1 MSKINTS
8 LPYNGF
14 IDSRQGGRP
23 ENQDSC
29 GFVDTARGLLIV
41 VCDGMG
47 GGPGGRTASSLAVE
61 TIIREIQKAGQAE
74 RSDIVI
80 KQAVK
85 IANRLIYKKG
95 MDTSSLRGMG
105 STAVV
110 LLISKQSAFVAHVGD
125 SRVYQL
131 RRGSKVFRTF
141 DHSMVFD
148 MVRQKV
154 LTEEQARLSAQSNL
168 ITRALGVKPE
178 VEVEITE
185 RAYEKGDR
193 FLLCTDGLWGAMPE
207 KEFVKAIGEKEKAG
221 RLLETIMIAVD
232 EHGFQNGGGHDN
244 LTGVLIE
251 TMSNSTR
258 KETMSTR
265 IRNIVI
271 GLVIVCIGSIVGN
284 IIQYSRPSAQIDQ
297 DVVMDT
303 LKVQK
308 EAIDQ
313 LKQENAELKA
323 ANQQILNSINEFLSK
338 QDIQAAQKV
347 IKEENDK
354 QQIIDKLDAI
364 IARLEELSNMQ
375 KGSMKNQEID
385 RLITEIEKVVP
396 PLEKYNIKKDEF
408 SNSDKGI
415 IGYLKQGMAKG
426 EGDKTQGHYKKIIE
440 EIQNIKEI
448 VNRSN

>member
-8 LPYNGF
+8 LPYSGF

-29 GFVDTARGLLIV
+29 GFVDTARGLLVV

-74 RSDIVI
+74 HSGQVI
-80 KQAVK
+80 KQAIK
-85 IANRLIYKKG
+85 TANRLIYKKG
-95 MDTSSLRGMG
+95 LDTASLRGMG

-110 LLISKQSAFVAHVGD
+110 LLINKQSAIIAHVGD

-207 KEFVKAIGEKEKAG
+207 KEFIKKIGKMASLG
-221 RLLETIMIAVD
+221 QLLDTIMITVD
-232 EHGFQNGGGHDN
+232 EYGFRNGGGHDN

-258 KETMSTR
+258 KEKMSTR

-271 GLVIVCIGSIVGN
+271 GLVIVCIGSIAGN
-284 IIQYSRPSAQIDQ
+284 IIQYSDLFTRIGQ
-297 DVVMDT
+297 DVMDS
-303 LKVQK
+303 LNVQK
-308 EAIDQ
+308 AGIDQ
-313 LKQENAELKA
+313 LRQENADLKA
-323 ANQQILNSINEFLSK
+323 ANQQILKSINEFLSK
-338 QDIQAAQKV
+338 ADISSARK
-347 IKEENDK
+347 IIEEENNK
-354 QQIIDKLDAI
+354 LQIIDKLDAI
-364 IARLEELSNMQ
+364 ISRLEELGNMQ
-375 KGSMKNQEID
+375 SGKKKNKKID
-385 RLITEIEKVVP
+385 QLIAEIENIVP
-396 PLEKYNIKKDEF
+396 PLEKYNIPKEDF

-415 IGYLKQGMAKG
+415 IGYLKQGKG
-426 EGDKTQGHYKKIIE
+426 DGDATQGYYKKIIE

>member
-29 GFVDTARGLLIV
+29 GFVDTARGLLVV

-74 RSDIVI
+74 HSGLVI
-80 KQAVK
+80 KQAIK
-85 IANRLIYKKG
+85 TANKLVYKKG
-95 MDTSSLRGMG
+95 LEMPSLRGMG
-105 STAVV
+105 STVVV
-110 LLISKQSAFVAHVGD
+110 LLINKRSAIIAHVGD

-207 KEFVKAIGEKEKAG
+207 KEFVKMIGEKKEPG
-221 RLLETIMIAVD
+221 QLLETIMITVD
-232 EHGFQNGGGHDN
+232 EYGFQNGGGHDN

-251 TMSNSTR
+251 TMSNSTQ
-258 KETMSTR
+258 KEKMSTR

-271 GLVIVCIGSIVGN
+271 GLAIICIGSITGN
-284 IIQYSRPSAQIDQ
+284 LIQYSNLSVPIGQE
-297 DVVMDT
+297 VMDS
-303 LKVQK
+303 LNVQK
-308 EAIDQ
+308 AGIDQ
-313 LKQENAELKA
+313 LMKENADLKA
-323 ANQQILNSINEFLSK
+323 ANQQILKSINEFLLK
-338 QDIQAAQKV
+338 QDISSARR
-347 IKEENDK
+347 IIEEENDK
-354 QQIIDKLDAI
+354 QQVIDKLDAI
-364 IARLEELSNMQ
+364 ISRLEELSNMQ
-375 KGSMKNQEID
+375 SGKKKNKEID
-385 RLITEIEKVVP
+385 RLIAEIENIVP
-396 PLEKYNIKKDEF
+396 PLEKYNIKKEDF

-415 IGYLKQGMAKG
+415 IGYLKHGMAKG
-426 EGDKTQGHYKKIIE
+426 DGDKTQGHYKKIIE
-440 EIQNIKEI
+440 EIQSIKEI

>member
-8 LPYNGF
+8 LPYSGF

-29 GFVDTARGLLIV
+29 GFVDTARGLLVV

-74 RSDIVI
+74 HSGQVI
-80 KQAVK
+80 KQAIK
-85 IANRLIYKKG
+85 TANRLIYKKG
-95 MDTSSLRGMG
+95 LDTASLRGMG

-110 LLISKQSAFVAHVGD
+110 LLINKQSAIIAHVGD

-207 KEFVKAIGEKEKAG
+207 KEFIKTIGKMASLG
-221 RLLETIMIAVD
+221 QLLDTIMITVD
-232 EHGFQNGGGHDN
+232 EYGFRNGGGHDN

-258 KETMSTR
+258 KEKMSTR

-271 GLVIVCIGSIVGN
+271 GLVIVCIGSIAGN
-284 IIQYSRPSAQIDQ
+284 IIQYSDLFTRIGQ
-297 DVVMDT
+297 DVMDS
-303 LKVQK
+303 LNVQK
-308 EAIDQ
+308 AGIDQ
-313 LKQENAELKA
+313 LRQENADLKA
-323 ANQQILNSINEFLSK
+323 ANQQILKSINEFLSK
-338 QDIQAAQKV
+338 ADISSARK
-347 IKEENDK
+347 IIEEENNK
-354 QQIIDKLDAI
+354 LQIIDKLDAI
-364 IARLEELSNMQ
+364 ISRLEELGNMQ
-375 KGSMKNQEID
+375 SGKKKNKKID
-385 RLITEIEKVVP
+385 QLIVEIENIVP
-396 PLEKYNIKKDEF
+396 PLEKYNIPKEDF

-415 IGYLKQGMAKG
+415 IGYLKQGKG
-426 EGDKTQGHYKKIIE
+426 DGDATQGYYKKIIE

>member
-8 LPYNGF
+8 LPYSGF

-29 GFVDTARGLLIV
+29 GFVDTARGLLVV

-74 RSDIVI
+74 HSGQVI
-80 KQAVK
+80 KQAIK
-85 IANRLIYKKG
+85 TANRLIYKKG
-95 MDTSSLRGMG
+95 LDTASLRGMG

-110 LLISKQSAFVAHVGD
+110 LLINKQSAIIAHVGD
-125 SRVYQL
+125 SRGYQL

-207 KEFVKAIGEKEKAG
+207 KEFIKTIGKMASPEQ
-221 RLLETIMIAVD
+221 LLDTMMITVD
-232 EHGFQNGGGHDN
+232 EYGFRNGGGHDN

-258 KETMSTR
+258 KEKMSTR

-271 GLVIVCIGSIVGN
+271 GLVIVCIGSIAGN
-284 IIQYSRPSAQIDQ
+284 IIQYSGPFTRIGQ
-297 DVVMDT
+297 DVMDS
-303 LKVQK
+303 LNVQK
-308 EAIDQ
+308 AGIDQ
-313 LKQENAELKA
+313 LRQENADLKA
-323 ANQQILNSINEFLSK
+323 ANQQILKSINEFLSK
-338 QDIQAAQKV
+338 QDIRAAQKI

-354 QQIIDKLDAI
+354 QEIIDKLDVI
-364 IARLEELSNMQ
+364 ICRLEELGNMQ
-375 KGSMKNQEID
+375 SGKKKNKEID
-385 RLITEIEKVVP
+385 QLISEIEEIIP
-396 PLEKYNIKKDEF
+396 PLEKYNIGKDEF
-408 SNSDKGI
+408 SDSNKGI
-415 IGYLKQGMAKG
+415 IGYLKQKMAKG
-426 EGDKTQGHYKKIIE
+426 EGDETLGHYKKIIE
-440 EIQNIKEI
+440 EIQSIKEI
-448 VNRSN
+448 VNSSN

>member
-8 LPYNGF
+8 LPYSGF

-29 GFVDTARGLLIV
+29 GFVDTARGLLVV

-74 RSDIVI
+74 HSGQVI
-80 KQAVK
+80 KQAIK
-85 IANRLIYKKG
+85 TANRLIYKKG
-95 MDTSSLRGMG
+95 LDTASLRGMG

-110 LLISKQSAFVAHVGD
+110 LLINKQSAIIAHVGD
-125 SRVYQL
+125 SRGYQL

-207 KEFVKAIGEKEKAG
+207 KEFIKTIGKMASPEQ
-221 RLLETIMIAVD
+221 LLDTMMITVD
-232 EHGFQNGGGHDN
+232 EYGFRNGGGHDN

-258 KETMSTR
+258 KEKMSTR

-271 GLVIVCIGSIVGN
+271 GLVIVCIGSIAGN
-284 IIQYSRPSAQIDQ
+284 IIQYSGPFTRIGQ
-297 DVVMDT
+297 DVMDS
-303 LKVQK
+303 LNVQK
-308 EAIDQ
+308 AGIDQ
-313 LKQENAELKA
+313 LRQENADLKA
-323 ANQQILNSINEFLSK
+323 ANQQILKSINEFLSK
-338 QDIQAAQKV
+338 QDIRAAQK
-347 IKEENDK
+347 
-354 QQIIDKLDAI
+354 II
-364 IARLEELSNMQ
+364 
-375 KGSMKNQEID
+375 
-385 RLITEIEKVVP
+385 
-396 PLEKYNIKKDEF
+396 
-408 SNSDKGI
+408 
-415 IGYLKQGMAKG
+415 
-426 EGDKTQGHYKKIIE
+426 
-440 EIQNIKEI
+440 
-448 VNRSN
+448 

>member
-8 LPYNGF
+8 LSYNGF

-29 GFVDTARGLLIV
+29 GFVDTARGLLVV

-61 TIIREIQKAGQAE
+61 TIIREIQKADQAE
-74 RSDIVI
+74 HSGLVI
-80 KQAVK
+80 KQAIK
-85 IANRLIYKKG
+85 TANRLICKKG
-95 MDTSSLRGMG
+95 LEIPSLRGMG
-105 STAVV
+105 STVVV
-110 LLISKQSAFVAHVGD
+110 LLINKESAIIAHVGD

-178 VEVEITE
+178 VDVEITE

-207 KEFVKAIGEKEKAG
+207 KKFVKMIGKKKNLG
-221 RLLETIMIAVD
+221 SLLETIMMTVD
-232 EHGFQNGGGHDN
+232 ERGFLNGGGHDN

-258 KETMSTR
+258 KEKMSTR
-265 IRNIVI
+265 IRNIVV
-271 GLVIVCIGSIVGN
+271 GLAIICIGSITGN
-284 IIQYSRPSAQIDQ
+284 IVQYSNPFTSIDQ
-297 DVVMDT
+297 AFMDS
-303 LKVQK
+303 LSVQK
-308 EAIDQ
+308 VVIDQ
-313 LKQENAELKA
+313 LKQENADLKA
-323 ANQQILNSINEFLSK
+323 ANQQILKSINEFLSK
-338 QDIQAAQKV
+338 ADISSARKIIQ
-347 IKEENDK
+347 EENDK

-364 IARLEELSNMQ
+364 ISQLEELGNMQ
-375 KGSMKNQEID
+375 KGKEKDEEIN
-385 RLITEIEKVVP
+385 RLISEIENIVP
-396 PLEKYNIKKDEF
+396 PLEKYNIKKEDF

-415 IGYLKQGMAKG
+415 IGYLKQGMARG
-426 EGDKTQGHYKKIIE
+426 EGDKTKGHYKKIIE
-440 EIQNIKEI
+440 EIQNMKEI